1 MTKVFLLLL
10 LASIAAGVL
19 EAKAVV
25 QARET
30 VNGAADL
37 EYDSY
42 SDEEEQYEQKDNN
55 TDHGVVKPRIP
66 TNSSEEDLQ
75 KLPSDLSETQAIE
88 ARETVNGAKDLEYD
102 KESQETEQQSNGDQA
117 KPREQGNGTGGNFEE
132 ISPEAISRQ
141 DLQAENM
148 LLNPSSMNTS
158 MS

>member
-19 EAKAVV
+19 EAKA
-25 QARET
+25 
-30 VNGAADL
+30 
-37 EYDSY
+37 
-42 SDEEEQYEQKDNN
+42 
-55 TDHGVVKPRIP
+55 
-66 TNSSEEDLQ
+66 
-75 KLPSDLSETQAIE
+75 AIE